1 MKLINRKGYVKMDK
15 VETLVKQLTE
25 IVFENKDYNIFET
38 IIDIPESEV
47 LNTLSEEHQLY
58 VTEKLNYV
66 DSLLDNNAEL
76 EKFSEVE
83 DEISAYLIE
92 KYQTFPV
99 EALKMEVILLCGT
112 DIFETN
118 PIKRELTETEQNE
131 LDEFKKHLIKF
142 KIL

>member
-1 MKLINRKGYVKMDK
+1 MDK
-15 VETLVKQLTE
+15 VETSVKQLTE
-25 IVFENKDYNIFET
+25 IVFENKEYNILET

-131 LDEFKKHLIKF
+131 LEEFKKHLIKF

>member
-1 MKLINRKGYVKMDK
+1 MDK
-15 VETLVKQLTE
+15 VETSVKQLTE
-25 IVFENKDYNIFET
+25 IVFENKEYNILET

-118 PIKRELTETEQNE
+118 PVKRELTETEQNE
-131 LDEFKKHLIKF
+131 LEEFKKHLIKF

>member
-1 MKLINRKGYVKMDK
+1 MDK

-25 IVFENKDYNIFET
+25 IVFENKEYNILET

-76 EKFSEVE
+76 EKFSEFE

-118 PIKRELTETEQNE
+118 PVKRELTETEQN
-131 LDEFKKHLIKF
+131 
-142 KIL
+142 